1 MMDKT
6 AAKSENAAN
15 KVFKITVTPDCMKVL
30 LSCRTEGVDC
40 SAVVEDIKSEM
51 AELNIRAKFNE
62 EALKKIIGD
71 ACRDGKNLEDFV
83 IAKGVPAVQSKD
95 GYLEWL
101 GEFFKEGYFVDPE
114 TKRIDFHRKA
124 GDPSVSEGQLIVK
137 VHKSVRGTDGI
148 DVYGRSRKITIPKT
162 VTLNPG
168 NNVVWDEEENGFRA
182 KKDGRVR
189 YKGLTVHVDDTFVA
203 KNGVNT
209 DSGNIKHLGTVIV
222 NGDVDSEF
230 VVEASGDIEVRGL
243 IYASDI
249 ICGGNLIAKEGIN
262 ENPSKKFT
270 VKGNILTKYIM
281 NADITC
287 EGQIIAN
294 REIFQSDVKC
304 REEIH
309 CKKGRIVGGE
319 LLGAKGIFVSEV
331 GSKGNTKTTLVAG
344 VDYYLKEQL
353 ETNSKKI
360 EDLKLQVKKLKPVY
374 NKLKNMRQYL
384 KPEQAEAMTEMEF
397 QISDSES
404 EIEELDQ
411 KNKEIRK
418 EYYTNK
424 TSKIVVYDIAYPGTV
439 LRVFDSQYVI
449 ENTLKGP
456 IVAGL
461 DPSTGDIFLSSELKD
476 MG

>member
-1 MMDKT
+1 MDNP
-6 AAKSENAAN
+6 AATSENASN
-15 KVFKITVTPDCMKVL
+15 KVFQIKVSSDCMKVL
-30 LSCRTEGVDC
+30 LTCRTKELDC
-40 SAVVEDIKSEM
+40 EAIVEEIKKEM
-51 AELNIRAKFNE
+51 ADMNIRAKFNE
-62 EALKKIIGD
+62 EALKKILGE
-71 ACRDGKNLEDFV
+71 ASEKGNNLNDFV
-83 IAKGVPAVQSKD
+83 IAKGVPAVPSQD
-95 GYLEWL
+95 GRLEWL
-101 GEFFKEGYFVDPE
+101 GEFFKEGYYIDPE

-124 GDPSVSEGQLIVK
+124 GDPTIAEGQLLVK
-137 VHKSVRGTDGI
+137 LHKSVRGTDGI
-148 DVYGRSRKITIPKT
+148 DVYGRTRKVPIPKT

-168 NNVVWDEEENGFRA
+168 NNVAWDEKENGFRA
-182 KKDGRVR
+182 KKAGRVR
-189 YKGLTVHVDDTFVA
+189 HKGVTVHVDDTFIA
-203 KNGVNT
+203 RNGVNT

-249 ICGGNLIAKEGIN
+249 ICGGNLVAKEGIN

-281 NADITC
+281 NANIRC

-294 REIFQSDVKC
+294 REIFQSDVRC
-304 REEIH
+304 RDDIH

-319 LLGAKGIFVSEV
+319 LMGAKGVFVSEA
-331 GSKGNTKTTLVAG
+331 GSKGNTKTTLIAG
-344 VDYYLKEQL
+344 IDYYLKEQL
-353 ETNSKKI
+353 EVNGKKI

-397 QISDSES
+397 QISDSET
-404 EIEELDQ
+404 EMVELDE
-411 KNKEIRK
+411 KNKELRK
-418 EYYTNK
+418 EYYMNK
-424 TSKIVVYDIAYPGTV
+424 TAKIVIYDMAYPGTV
-439 LRVFDSQYVI
+439 LRVFDSQYII

-476 MG
+476 TE